1 MSTPKQESM
10 SLPALL
16 GAGAVLVVVTVAIA
30 LLAPVFFRTR
40 AADLRAERGWTA
52 TPEETRQL
60 RASQQDRIAHYAWID
75 KAKGVVALP
84 IERAME
90 LSVQDL
96 NKPKPGKEGGR

>member
-30 LLAPVFFRTR
+30 FLAPVFFRAR
-40 AADLRAERGWTA
+40 VADLRAERGWSA
-52 TPEETRQL
+52 TPADTQQL
-60 RASQQDRIAHYAWID
+60 RASQQDRLAHYAWID

-96 NKPKPGKEGGR
+96 SKPKPSKEGGK